1 MPKPTSSGSL
11 GETLAQ
17 VQSRYMEITPT
28 KIRVLDS
35 VLALCLFYAA
45 VIGMYCAVVGTFP
58 FNSFLAAFIACAGY
72 FVFTGRCCARPP
84 RLRPSPALAHA
95 AHMPLPAAPWHC
107 PRDLYAGLPAS
118 YRMNLTDTELQERS
132 PYVAY
137 AEYALCALLLLL
149 VAVNYVG

>member
-1 MPKPTSSGSL
+1 
-11 GETLAQ
+11 
-17 VQSRYMEITPT
+17 MEITPT

-45 VIGMYCAVVGTFP
+45 VIGVYCAIVGTFP

-72 FVFTGRCCARPP
+72 FVFTGKWCCMRSQLAVLTAHHTTGNLPP
-84 RLRPSPALAHA
+84 TT
-95 AHMPLPAAPWHC
+95 
-107 PRDLYAGLPAS
+107 AS
-118 YRMNLTDTELQERS
+118 YRMNLTDKELQERS